1 MTTLLTGGTNR
12 CRCPLTILQ
21 AAVVLGS
28 VALVGMNCCSSSG
41 QEKQPSKPQPAADS
55 HSDPLSHQIADA
67 EANLRKLR
75 EQVRSNDPNV
85 VQPQK
90 ELEVFFALE
99 NRLLQLSQGEQNE
112 ATKAEI
118 ANVTAA
124 IARTAAQAQA
134 KYVAGLQPEQTAQSQ
149 QLEQMKDQL
158 ADREKKIATLAK
170 QMMEQQRRPTLP
182 SLENGTLKIYK
193 LSFAP
198 ARDAAQTIDS
208 LFGAQTLR
216 LAVDERSN
224 TLIVY
229 SKPDSVTALDAL
241 MTRLDEQA
249 AAAAGPDK
257 AKQGTAA
264 TPRSLLLRVFW
275 LADGLPEGTGQ
286 KPDEFLPE
294 SVLKAATKLG
304 LVAPRLVTQTVNSL
318 ALGREDTVDFST
330 NVPAVL
336 FEQPVGL
343 NCQGRIK
350 LASDD
355 RVRLEMGVH
364 VGGPTINCEL
374 NGSLAT
380 PLGHYMVLGTANSI
394 MSEGGVT
401 ASAMGGGPGMMGP
414 GGMGRGGEF
423 GPGPGGGFRGGA
435 GSNPNYGARGPGGGG
450 PEGAPAPGAGP
461 SGESPGAIV
470 GGQQPPGKQN
480 FNTSRFAF
488 VVQVIEGQSYPA
500 EKDRSSSK

>member
-1 MTTLLTGGTNR
+1 
-12 CRCPLTILQ
+12 
-21 AAVVLGS
+21 
-28 VALVGMNCCSSSG
+28 MNCCSVSA
-41 QEKQPSKPQPAADS
+41 QEKQPSKPQQATDS
-55 HSDPLSHQIADA
+55 RSEQLAHQIEDA

-75 EQVRSNDPNV
+75 EQVRANNPNV
-85 VQPQK
+85 AQAQK
-90 ELEVFFALE
+90 DLEALFALE

-112 ATKAEI
+112 GTKAEI
-118 ANVTAA
+118 AKVSDA
-124 IARTAAQAQA
+124 IARAAADSQTR
-134 KYVAGLQPEQTAQSQ
+134 YLVDLRPEQAAPSQ
-149 QLEQMKDQL
+149 QLEQMKEQL

-170 QMMEQQRRPTLP
+170 QTMEQQRRPTLP
-182 SLENGTLKIYK
+182 SLDNGTLKTYK

-198 ARDAAQTIDS
+198 AREAAQTIDS
-208 LFGAQTLR
+208 LFGTQTLR

-229 SKPDSVTALDAL
+229 SKPDSITALDAL

-257 AKQGTAA
+257 AKQGAA
-264 TPRSLLLRVFW
+264 TTPRSLLLRVFW
-275 LADGLPEGTGQ
+275 LADGLPEGVGQ
-286 KPDEFLPE
+286 KPDEFLPD
-294 SVLKAATKLG
+294 SVLKAATRLG

-318 ALGREDTVDFST
+318 ALGREDAVDFST

-336 FEQPVGL
+336 FDQPVGL

-350 LASDD
+350 LVSDD

-394 MSEGGVT
+394 MSEGG
-401 ASAMGGGPGMMGP
+401 SAATGMGGGPGMMAP

-423 GPGPGGGFRGGA
+423 GMAPGGGFRGGL
-435 GSNPNYGARGPGGGG
+435 GPNPSYGAGGPGAAAG
-450 PEGAPAPGAGP
+450 PEGGAAPG
-461 SGESPGAIV
+461 PGLAP
-470 GGQQPPGKQN
+470 GGQPGKPSYN
-480 FNTSRFAF
+480 ASRFAF

-500 EKDRSSSK
+500 EKDKSSSR